1 MCSAAWSGLPDRA
14 VLDAHGRGPDDDADR
29 AAGDR
34 GEPGETG
41 EGEAGDAGDE
51 LDDDGEARPPRWIN

>member
-1 MCSAAWSGLPDRA
+1 MDRA